1 MLFNSYEFI
10 FLFLPLT
17 FAGYFLLRRISWDVM
32 SKGWLVSDRKLKF
45 LEFIKMH
52 TSFQALD
59 ESYKCIKTNISDPG
73 GTGVLYHYNRSG

>member
-1 MLFNSYEFI
+1 
-10 FLFLPLT
+10 
-17 FAGYFLLRRISWDVM
+17 M